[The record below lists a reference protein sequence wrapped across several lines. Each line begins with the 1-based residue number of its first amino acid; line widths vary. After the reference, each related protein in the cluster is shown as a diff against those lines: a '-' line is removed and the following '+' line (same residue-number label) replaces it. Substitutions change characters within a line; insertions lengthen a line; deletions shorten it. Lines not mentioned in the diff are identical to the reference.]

1 MHVCPI
7 KLLPKMNKTNLVLDL
22 HAEPVDRG
30 KVARHYRKWRE
41 AKGLPVR
48 CDNSTCMFHTQ
59 PLVWNGKPFKP
70 ILDHFSG
77 NALDNRPEN
86 LRYLCPNCDS
96 QNTETRGGANARRIS
111 RFDDGSYIARR
122 TGGRSDAVLKAR
134 SLEPTT
140 RFGTPT
146 VLRHETQ
153 TTHDTDR

>member
-1 MHVCPI
+1 
-7 KLLPKMNKTNLVLDL
+7 MNTTSFVLVL
-22 HAEPVDRG
+22 HAEPINRG

-41 AKGLPVR
+41 SNGFPVR
-48 CDNSTCMFHTQ
+48 CDNPICIFHTQ
-59 PLVWNGKPFKP
+59 PLVWNGKPFRP
-70 ILDHFSG
+70 ILDHISG

-111 RFDDGSYIARR
+111 RFDDGSYMARR
-122 TGGRSDAVLKAR
+122 ADGRSDAVLKAR

-146 VLRHETQ
+146 VLQHETQ

>member
-1 MHVCPI
+1 
-7 KLLPKMNKTNLVLDL
+7 MNTTNLVLDL
-22 HAEPVDRG
+22 HAERVDRG

-41 AKGLPVR
+41 EKGVPVR
-48 CDNSTCMFHTQ
+48 CDNTNCVFHTQ

-70 ILDHFSG
+70 ILDHISG

-122 TGGRSDAVLKAR
+122 TGGRSDAVLKAK
-134 SLEPTT
+134 SLGPTT
-140 RFGTPT
+140 RVGVPT
-146 VLRHETQ
+146 VLQHEMRTTQ
-153 TTHDTDR
+153 DSDR